1 MMMKETI
8 RVIQVGLGPIGRE
21 VARHVLARP
30 GLELVGAVDVS
41 ADLAGRPLAE
51 VLACGAPDGIVVTA
65 DPGELIAVARPDIAI
80 LCTASKL
87 AQAASHMR
95 PYLSQGVSI
104 VTSCEEATA
113 PDLENDPLARTV
125 DDWARAGNAAVL
137 GTGVNPGFLMD
148 LWPVAMSL
156 PCLRVRSV
164 EVERVQDA
172 APRRKPFRDKIGAGL
187 TLEDFEEKVAVGD
200 FGHVG
205 LETCLHMIVRA
216 FGWTLREFEE
226 GLEPVLANS
235 TTTCPGGAEIPE
247 GGVRGIHQWIHGYV
261 GDDETPRIRLRFL
274 AAVGEKESWDRVVLE
289 GEPDIRCIIEGG
301 TPGEQATAGALI
313 NGVFVLH
320 GAAPGFHAAIDL
332 PWAHYRE

>member
-1 MMMKETI
+1 
-8 RVIQVGLGPIGRE
+8 V
-21 VARHVLARP
+21 P
-30 GLELVGAVDVS
+30 GGV
-41 ADLAGRPLAE
+41 
-51 VLACGAPDGIVVTA
+51 VVTA
-65 DPGELIAVARPDIAI
+65 DPGELIAEERPDVAI

-87 AQAASHMR
+87 ATAASHMR

-113 PDLENDPLARTV
+113 PDLQNDALAGTV

-156 PCLRVRSV
+156 PCLNVRSI

-172 APRRKPFRDKIGAGL
+172 APRREPFREKIGAGL
-187 TLEDFEEKVAVGD
+187 TLEDFDQKVAVGD

-205 LETCLHMIVRA
+205 LETCLHMIIRA
-216 FGWTLREFEE
+216 FGWELREFEE
-226 GLEPVLANS
+226 GLEPVLAEV
-235 TTTCPGGAEIPE
+235 TTPCPGGPAIPA

-261 GDDETPRIRLRFL
+261 GNDEKPRVRLRFL
-274 AAVGEKESWDRVVLE
+274 AAVGEKESKDSVVLH
-289 GEPDIRCIIEGG
+289 GEPEIRCVIEGG

-313 NGVFVLH
+313 NGVFVIH
-320 GAAPGFHAAIDL
+320 HASPGFHAAIDL
-332 PWAHYRE
+332 PWAHYRER